1 MSAADDLAVEAAEWL
16 VQLSADDPA
25 ERERAEHEYQAW
37 KALSPV
43 HAEAARGME
52 QMLESLRGIRQQPAS
67 ERRLHRL
74 IEGEV
79 RFSQRNRRN
88 KRLGAALGIVL
99 TLLVPGWLGWQR
111 YPSALLFADLDTA
124 TGQWRETRLE
134 DGSRLTLAGGS
145 AVDLH
150 FTASGREVRLLR
162 GEIRVEVAADAQRP
176 FEVITEDGR
185 IRALGTRFLVSKQAA
200 ATDLSMLESKVL
212 ARASEGPAQA
222 LVTAGQQVRIRRDG
236 IDGPQ
241 GIDPGA
247 TDQAW
252 QQHCLLARGLPLAQ
266 VLEQLE
272 RQYAGVLSYDRDSLA
287 SIQVFASLPLDDPQR
302 ALQLLEASLPI
313 EVTRLT
319 PWLTRV
325 TIREH

>member
-16 VQLSADDPA
+16 VQLSADEPA

-37 KALSPV
+37 KALSPA

-52 QMLESLRGIRQQPAS
+52 HMLESLRGIRQQPAS

-79 RFSQRNRRN
+79 RFSQRHRRN
-88 KRLGAALGIVL
+88 KRLGAALGIALAV
-99 TLLVPGWLGWQR
+99 LVPGWLGWQH
-111 YPSALLFADLDTA
+111 YPSVLLFADLDTA
-124 TGQWRETRLE
+124 AGQWRETRLE
-134 DGSRLTLAGGS
+134 DGSQLTLAGGS

-150 FTASGREVRLLR
+150 FTATGREVRLLR

-222 LVTAGQQVRIRRDG
+222 LVAAGQQVRIRRDG

-241 GIDPGA
+241 GIDPGS

-252 QQHCLLARGLPLAQ
+252 QQHRLLARGLPLAQ

-272 RQYAGVLSYDRDSLA
+272 RQYAGVLSYDCESLA

-325 TIREH
+325 TIRAH

>member
-1 MSAADDLAVEAAEWL
+1 MSDADNLAEQAAEWL

-37 KALSPV
+37 KALSPA

-52 QMLESLRGIRQQPAS
+52 HMLESLRGIRQQPAS
-67 ERRLHRL
+67 ERRLHQL

-79 RFSQRNRRN
+79 RFSQRKRRN
-88 KRLGAALGIVL
+88 KHLGAALGIAL
-99 TLLVPGWLGWQR
+99 ALLVPGWLGWQH
-111 YPSALLFADLDTA
+111 YPNALLFADLDTA

-150 FTASGREVRLLR
+150 FTATGREVRLLR

-176 FEVITEDGR
+176 FDVVTEDGS

-212 ARASEGPAQA
+212 ARASQGVAEA
-222 LVTAGQQVRIRRDG
+222 VVMAGQQVSIRREG
-236 IDGPQ
+236 IDGLQ
-241 GIDPGA
+241 GIDVA
-247 TDQAW
+247 TTDQAW
-252 QQHCLLARGLPLAQ
+252 QQHRLLARGLPLAQ

-272 RQYAGVLSYDRDSLA
+272 RQYVGVLSYDRESLA

-325 TIREH
+325 TVKVH